1 MANDFM
7 STNYANNTTSS
18 YDPLPTGTYE
28 MIINKAQ
35 EKATPNGAESLE
47 IDLLVRNDLDKA
59 PGLTDT
65 NGKYH
70 NRHVFMDNW
79 KRKAT
84 NQYDL
89 DGFQYILQ
97 AAGVPENTAIPT
109 VEDFM
114 KVITGA
120 PVKVYVKV
128 EEDTYKGE
136 TKMINRVAPWN
147 FEASQYKQVQH
158 TYKDSKPQGA
168 PTQPQQPQTAATG
181 PFANTGDSIDISD
194 DDLPF

>member
-7 STNYANNTTSS
+7 NTNYANNTSSS

-35 EKATPNGAESLE
+35 ESATKNGAETLQ
-47 IDLLVRNDLDKA
+47 IDLLVRNDLDKV
-59 PGLTDT
+59 PGLANT

-114 KVITGA
+114 KAITGT
-120 PVKVYVKV
+120 PVKVYVKA
-128 EEDTYKGE
+128 EQDTYKGE
-136 TKMINRVAPWN
+136 TRLVNRVAPWN
-147 FEASQYKQVQH
+147 FEVSDYPQIQHVYKNKRPA
-158 TYKDSKPQGA
+158 TKPA
-168 PTQPQQPQTAATG
+168 PQAQPATNTDD
-181 PFANTGDSIDISD
+181 PFANTGTPVNISD